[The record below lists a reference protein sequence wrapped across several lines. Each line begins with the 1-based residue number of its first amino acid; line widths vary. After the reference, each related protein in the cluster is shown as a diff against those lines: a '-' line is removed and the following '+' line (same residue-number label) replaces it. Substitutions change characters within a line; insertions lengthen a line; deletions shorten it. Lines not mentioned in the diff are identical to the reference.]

1 MLWFIS
7 NIELFNLKKVL
18 IRIKIEKLKEDV
30 NEKKLLEMNWN
41 LNSSKTSR
49 IKEFYIKNNLEIDDL
64 LKTAINLK
72 ESYING

>member
-1 MLWFIS
+1 
-7 NIELFNLKKVL
+7 
-18 IRIKIEKLKEDV
+18 
-30 NEKKLLEMNWN
+30 MNWN